1 MLVDDLL
8 IYNGILDKFCNKK
21 GVINYRDVI
30 FGGEESSKY
39 QERGGFVK
47 YGKLAF
53 GIKVWI

>member
-8 IYNGILDKFCNKK
+8 IYNGILDKFNGKK

-30 FGGEESSKY
+30 FSGDESVKY

-47 YGKLAF
+47 YEGNCLC
-53 GIKVWI
+53 